1 MADID
6 DIRVV
11 ISSSTERLEKG
22 VKETNRQL
30 GRMNKRAEKANPI
43 FNRVAVGMVAART
56 AMKAFSLVVNEVT
69 TAFSRLDR
77 TAKTADRLGIA
88 AERLA
93 SFGIA
98 AQLTGSNV
106 RAVELGLQRM
116 TRRITDAAGKTGDLD
131 KRLRA
136 SSDQAAALA
145 ANLGKL
151 SGTNKAIAQ
160 LGLDAKELAKQD
172 PGEQFL
178 QIAEAMAGIEER
190 GKQVS
195 IAFKLFDSEGVT
207 LLNTLDLGRDKLE
220 EIQELAER
228 LNIAPSRDELAQVEK
243 MNDNITLVQNAI
255 DGIFNELAIGLSGGS
270 GLRDLAILIGDFG
283 DALGKTVRTIK
294 LVSTEAGA
302 LDNLLGGLFDPG
314 RALAFANQFAHF
326 DSAQRQAAI
335 AAKELREEQE
345 RLAEAARKAA
355 EAQRKAAR
363 AWDQDTRNPV
373 NILKRL
379 QSEVD
384 ELFSAER
391 DVDAANIFQLG
402 TREEIARFNQLRKIR
417 DKLAREQEAR
427 EAEAERQGSLAGLFD
442 RIREQAE
449 SAGKTRE
456 ELEIAEARLHGATE
470 AQIAW
475 IKEQQKSIRLAEQ
488 QAEKMADIEAFA
500 KRLTEE
506 NTGGP
511 LDEFRE
517 EFEKIQEAFR
527 RGLITKAVRDKA
539 LGKLDERILAAQGG
553 TDGATT
559 GGIAALELGGRAAFS
574 EIQRLIRGGDIQKSI
589 EENTRESV
597 EVQQELLAETRRLNT
612 DRPRVAQV
620 GPS

>member
-30 GRMNKRAEKANPI
+30 GRMNKRAEEANPI

-326 DSAQRQAAI
+326 DAAQRQAAI

-574 EIQRLIRGGDIQKSI
+574 EIQRLIRGGDIQQSI

-597 EVQQELLAETRRLNT
+597 EVQQELLAETKRLNT